1 MSNTQSSKVRKIL
14 SAAVAVVA
22 LSGAMVI
29 TSGEAFA
36 GGKHGHGGHH
46 GHRGHGFYGSH
57 FKNFYYDDYYAYNGP
72 QCYYVKKW
80 YGGYKRVIKVCDR
93 PYF

>member
-1 MSNTQSSKVRKIL
+1 MSNIQSSKARKVLTAAI
-14 SAAVAVVA
+14 AVAA
-22 LSGAMVI
+22 LGGAIVI

-36 GGKHGHGGHH
+36 GGKHGHGGHGHH
-46 GHRGHGFYGSH
+46 GYSFHGGH

-80 YGGYKRVIKVCDR
+80 YGGYKRIIKVCDR